1 MEIKDVFMHTVV
13 CTVQGNLFVQ
23 HLFIFLKKKKK
34 KFNQFELFLV
44 QPVRVTTL
52 MSMYKL
58 MHEKEETM
66 KCRGRERKHNH
77 CSLDEKGR
85 TKRRDGRRA
94 F

>member
-23 HLFIFLKKKKK
+23 RLSIFLK

-66 KCRGRERKHNH
+66 KCRGRERKYNH
-77 CSLDEKGR
+77 CSLEEKGGKKSR
-85 TKRRDGRRA
+85 WKESILDRK
-94 F
+94 

>member
-23 HLFIFLKKKKK
+23 HLFFLKKKKK
-34 KFNQFELFLV
+34 FYQFELFLV

>member
-23 HLFIFLKKKKK
+23 HLFFLKKKKN
-34 KFNQFELFLV
+34 FYQFELFLV

-66 KCRGRERKHNH
+66 KCRGRERKYNH